1 MQGIKPKRRH
11 LLWQGVMAIA
21 LLVGVMA
28 LAACGG
34 GGTTGGGTAT
44 SPGGAAG
51 GTTGGASSSASGGAA
66 GGGMAGTVNMTDDLK
81 FAPADVSISKGGTVT
96 WKNTGATVH
105 TATADPSK
113 ASSPADASLPAG
125 AKAWDSG
132 DVQPGGSFSHTF
144 DTAGTYKY
152 FCTPHESAG
161 MVGTITVK

>member
-1 MQGIKPKRRH
+1 
-11 LLWQGVMAIA
+11 MA
-21 LLVGVMA
+21 
-28 LAACGG
+28 
-34 GGTTGGGTAT
+34 AT
-44 SPGGAAG
+44 
-51 GTTGGASSSASGGAA
+51 
-66 GGGMAGTVNMTDDLK
+66 VDMTDDLK
-81 FAPADVSISKGGTVT
+81 FAPADVTLSKGGTVT
-96 WKNTGATVH
+96 WKNSGATVH

-152 FCTPHESAG
+152 FCVPHEAAG